1 MKRGSDLQFVISLI
15 RLEMGRNRMILATS
29 ILFEYNVTAR
39 LILYDLWTQ
48 MIENK
53 FYGLF
58 RNFICY

>member
-1 MKRGSDLQFVISLI
+1 
-15 RLEMGRNRMILATS
+15 MILATS